1 MNPVPLSLCGA
12 GLRVEL
18 ADECGKALQLEE
30 EMEKARTIR
39 DRLWKEL

>member
-1 MNPVPLSLCGA
+1 
-12 GLRVEL
+12 VEL
-18 ADECGKALQLEE
+18 ADEHGKALQLEE